1 MHEQHGQCGPLEGQ
15 VDCNSVPATAA
26 QNSEARTNCPR
37 DASKAHTNDDC
48 LDLRH
53 AVVRLVARISVL
65 EARLLQ
71 NTDPAGEQE
80 NTLIEGESEVPLF
93 PGTGLLGM
101 WQAYL
106 GAGCVPRSRVG
117 VQVRAVPTP
126 LAPSAEP
133 RAKPKQTRISLKSS
147 KRQSCPEKPHFWCVV
162 VRCAMLMQQVLVD
175 TFVKLQP
182 CP

>member
-1 MHEQHGQCGPLEGQ
+1 MIHQPLTNDMESSRVHEQHGKRGPLEGQ

-26 QNSEARTNCPR
+26 QNGEARSNCPR
-37 DASKAHTNDDC
+37 DASKPHKNGNC

-71 NTDPAGEQE
+71 NTEPGGEQE
-80 NTLIEGESEVPLF
+80 HVSIEGESEVPLF

-117 VQVRAVPTP
+117 VQVLQCRHRSHR
-126 LAPSAEP
+126 LQSHERSPS
-133 RAKPKQTRISLKSS
+133 RRG
-147 KRQSCPEKPHFWCVV
+147 SC
-162 VRCAMLMQQVLVD
+162 
-175 TFVKLQP
+175 
-182 CP
+182 